1 MLLLKSG
8 SSIQEKTGWSITV
21 SNMLSRFGKV
31 GLVIMML
38 MLLAPASPAMPAEPR
53 FMAVESV
60 WGVWRTTGPFRK
72 VECEQFN
79 SVMREAV
86 RLTLAGMDP
95 PVVLAAVVPGLY
107 AGGREGL
114 FVIKCVEIV
123 EKTTAGSAKR

>member
-1 MLLLKSG
+1 MSAPPGSG
-8 SSIQEKTGWSITV
+8 TQERTAGSMIVRK
-21 SNMLSRFGKV
+21 MLSRFGKV
-31 GLVIMML
+31 GPVIMVL
-38 MLLAPASPAMPAEPR
+38 MLLALASPAVPAEPR

-60 WGVWRTTGPFRK
+60 WGVWRTTGPFRIA
-72 VECEQFN
+72 ECEEFN
-79 SVMREAV
+79 NVMREAV

-123 EKTTAGSAKR
+123 EKTAGSAK

>member
-1 MLLLKSG
+1 MIVRK
-8 SSIQEKTGWSITV
+8 
-21 SNMLSRFGKV
+21 MLSRFGKV
-31 GLVIMML
+31 GPVIMVL
-38 MLLAPASPAMPAEPR
+38 MLLALASPAVPAEPR

-72 VECEQFN
+72 AECEEFN

-86 RLTLAGMDP
+86 RLTLAEMDP

-123 EKTTAGSAKR
+123 EKTTARSDKR

>member
-1 MLLLKSG
+1 MLLLKSD

-31 GLVIMML
+31 GVVIMML
-38 MLLAPASPAMPAEPR
+38 MLLPLASPAVPAEPR

-60 WGVWRTTGPFRK
+60 WGVWRTTGPFQK
-72 VECEQFN
+72 AECEDFN

-86 RLTLAGMDP
+86 RLTLAKMDP
-95 PVVLAAVVPGLY
+95 PIVLAAVVPGLY

-114 FVIKCVEIV
+114 FIIKCVEIV
-123 EKTTAGSAKR
+123 EKTTVGSTKQ

>member
-8 SSIQEKTGWSITV
+8 SSIHEKTRWSITV
-21 SNMLSRFGKV
+21 GKMLSRFRKV

-38 MLLAPASPAMPAEPR
+38 MLLALASPAVPADPR

-72 VECEQFN
+72 AECEQFN

-86 RLTLAGMDP
+86 RLTLARMNP

-114 FVIKCVEIV
+114 FIIECVEIV
-123 EKTTAGSAKR
+123 EKTTAGSTKR

>member
-1 MLLLKSG
+1 MIVGK
-8 SSIQEKTGWSITV
+8 
-21 SNMLSRFGKV
+21 MLSRFRKAGF
-31 GLVIMML
+31 VIMMVVL
-38 MLLAPASPAMPAEPR
+38 PALASPAVSAEPR

-72 VECEQFN
+72 AECEEFN
-79 SVMREAV
+79 SMMREAV

>member
-1 MLLLKSG
+1 MIVGK
-8 SSIQEKTGWSITV
+8 
-21 SNMLSRFGKV
+21 MLSRFRKA
-31 GLVIMML
+31 GLVIMMVVL
-38 MLLAPASPAMPAEPR
+38 PALASPAVPAEPR

-72 VECEQFN
+72 AECEEFN
-79 SVMREAV
+79 NVMREAV

-123 EKTTAGSAKR
+123 EKTTVGSTKQ

>member
-1 MLLLKSG
+1 
-8 SSIQEKTGWSITV
+8 
-21 SNMLSRFGKV
+21 MLSPSERGGF
-31 GLVIMML
+31 VIMFL
-38 MLLAPASPAMPAEPR
+38 ILPPQAIPAMPAEPR

-86 RLTLAGMDP
+86 RLTLAKMDP
-95 PVVLAAVVPGLY
+95 PIVLATVIPGLY

-114 FVIKCVEIV
+114 FVIMCVEIV
-123 EKTTAGSAKR
+123 EKTTAGSTMR